1 MYAVSEYL
9 DNQVLTMVA
18 PKTLFC
24 QGVKYPSVKDL
35 ADRYKVHQSS
45 VARRLRAGWSPE
57 QAVGLLERQKPEASG
72 VAVTYKGKQYRN
84 LKLLADELGLDAKTF
99 RARLARGYSLEDA
112 AAGQMR
118 PRISANA
125 SEIESEGITYRS
137 KESLAKAHN
146 TQWSIVYKRLKR
158 GWTMRQALGV
168 DPEPPRFRDHEGH
181 ARDVKW
187 KHTRTSLS
195 GFEPV
200 PDADGYKIYVIT
212 NRVNGKQY
220 IGLTIGNLEDRLK
233 QHHAA
238 ARKGRKAPLPNAIRK
253 YGEGAFDVEL
263 VRCDARSYDELQDQE
278 INEIARRGTIKGG
291 YNSAV
296 GGSLGTSKPISVN
309 GQRFPSH
316 GQAAEH
322 FGVDIGVFNLR
333 LNRLNWSP
341 EEAAGLVER
350 SWSGKR
356 VEVVVRGVTYP
367 SIRQAA
373 VAYSKDVGK
382 VYDRFSEKGWAL
394 EQALGIEPPPETT
407 KYTGMEIT
415 AFGVTYKSIA
425 QVAKAH
431 GIEAESLRLRLA
443 RGIEPELAIT
453 LTQSRMHKK
462 QDTN

>member
-1 MYAVSEYL
+1 
-9 DNQVLTMVA
+9 MVA
-18 PKTLFC
+18 SKTLVC
-24 QGVKYPSVKDL
+24 NGISYPSVKAL
-35 ADRYKVHQSS
+35 AAKYHVHPST
-45 VARRLRAGWSPE
+45 VARRLRDGWTPE
-57 QAVGLLERQKPEASG
+57 QAVGVVERQKAEVTG
-72 VAVTYKGKQYRN
+72 VAVTYQGKHYRN
-84 LKLLADELGLDAKTF
+84 LRMLADELGLDAKTF

-112 AAGQMR
+112 VSGQMR
-118 PRISANA
+118 PRISAMA
-125 SEIESEGITYRS
+125 SKVEFEGVSYRS
-137 KESLAKAHN
+137 KDALAKAHN
-146 TQWSIVYKRLKR
+146 TQWPIVYKRLKR

-181 ARDVKW
+181 ARDLKW

-195 GFEPV
+195 GVEPV
-200 PDADGYKIYVIT
+200 PDAAGYKIYVIT

-253 YGEGAFDVEL
+253 YGEEAFEIEL

-296 GGSLGTSKPISVN
+296 GGSLGTSKPITVN
-309 GQRFPSH
+309 GQRFPSR
-316 GQAAEH
+316 GQAAAH

-333 LNRLNWSP
+333 LNRLDWSP

-356 VEVVVRGVTYP
+356 VEVVVQGVTYP
-367 SIRQAA
+367 SIRQVA
-373 VAYSKDVGK
+373 VAYGQDIGK
-382 VYDRFSEKGWAL
+382 VYDRFSEKGWTL

-425 QVAKAH
+425 QAAKAH
-431 GIEAESLRLRLA
+431 GIEAESLRRRLA
-443 RGIEPELAIT
+443 SGVEPELAIT
-453 LTQSRMHKK
+453 LAQSRKRK
-462 QDTN
+462 RVETG